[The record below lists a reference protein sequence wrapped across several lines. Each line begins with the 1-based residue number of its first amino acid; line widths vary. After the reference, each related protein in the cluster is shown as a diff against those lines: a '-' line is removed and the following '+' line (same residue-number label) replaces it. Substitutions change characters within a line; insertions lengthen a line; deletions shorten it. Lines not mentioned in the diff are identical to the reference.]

1 MRHDGTM
8 EALARWIQNRNV
20 AWGIVLL
27 VGLVTAAALLQTRK
41 LENEDDLLAF
51 LPQDNPD
58 VQLFHDINERF
69 GGLELAMVGIETSDP
84 FDPQFLHRLQEATQ
98 ALKDDPGLDHVL
110 SLTNVVDFTPD
121 RERGGVIT
129 APLVQHLPESE
140 AEQAALERKV
150 MSRDHVVGNLIAE
163 DGRAVLIY
171 NFLTYSADPR
181 TMAGRIQSTVRTH
194 FPDEAIYWAGNPF
207 VSTYIYETTQRDLRR
222 LTPWAVL
229 AIVAVILL
237 AFRDWLGATLA
248 LLTTGIGIAVTLGLM
263 ATFGVPFNIVLS
275 AMPIILFAIG
285 SAYGIH
291 LLSRYY
297 SLTDKCDTGSALART
312 LDGIG
317 PVVMAAGLTTVASL
331 LSFMFMDIRPIRT
344 FGFFT
349 AVGILT
355 TLVLSLT
362 FIPAVVR
369 LTNLKRKQGE
379 SLLMRK
385 AMVRLTVFAQTHRL
399 PVGLALLVLAGG
411 SLFWVSQVNTSVD
424 QTSFFAEGSPP
435 ARADDFMARHFG
447 GGQFIQVFVEGDLDD
462 PHVLRELRR
471 IGDRI
476 AVHPRVTSVRHV
488 ADALALS
495 NEAMV
500 GQQRIPDTKPQVR
513 MLYSFMTGDPA
524 AAQLLSA
531 EHDQGLIHIQVDSSA
546 AEQLESVLAFCERV
560 LAEELISDYRV
571 VGPKHPRW
579 DEAEAR
585 KRDMLTWRLLALAD
599 FYGAGLPEAVER
611 PVRRFLQQPI
621 PPPAPE
627 RLEAE
632 LVRFLGSEECA
643 IDLVAELDADLDSQ
657 PDPRRRVAEELAGL
671 DALPDERELT
681 RILAGVLE
689 RPADDLLI
697 QDLAWSLLTPF
708 EEAWRGV
715 RASQQAAALI
725 AELDIEVPAGGKGE
739 RFVSTL
745 GAAFWDAD
753 NPKVLLPAA
762 AGAGGLPAAAGVG
775 GLKMQANGLP
785 VLHRGLSRSVEA
797 NQIKSLLFAVLTIIV
812 ILSVLFR
819 SISAGLLAASPTL
832 LTLAI
837 IYGGMGLLRVHLDIG
852 TSMLASIVLGV
863 GVDYAVHLVAAWHPK
878 NGGGLVTSAANAAD
892 HTGPAIWTSAIMIF
906 CGFFVLTL
914 GEARPLQNV
923 GGLTAAAMLV
933 AALATFL
940 AIPVLARKRRYRN
953 APASQDELDCSEAVD
968 AVLNKA
974 LPIKS

>member
-1 MRHDGTM
+1 MDL
-8 EALARWIQNRNV
+8 LARWIQNRNV
-20 AWGIVLL
+20 AWGIVLA
-27 VGLVTAAALLQTRK
+27 VGLLTAAALLQARNLK
-41 LENEDDLLAF
+41 NEDDLLAF

-58 VQLFHDINERF
+58 VKLFHDINERF
-69 GGLELAMVGIETSDP
+69 GGLELAMVGIETEDP
-84 FDPQFLHRLQEATQ
+84 FDPRFLHRLQEVTQ

-129 APLVQHLPESE
+129 APLVQHLPETE
-140 AEQAALERKV
+140 TEQAALERKV
-150 MSRDHVVGNLIAE
+150 MSRDHVVGNLISE
-163 DGRAVLIY
+163 NGRAVLIY

-181 TMAGRIQSTVRTH
+181 TMAGRIQATVRDH

-297 SLTDKCDTGSALART
+297 NLTDKCDSGSALRRT
-312 LDGIG
+312 LKGIG
-317 PVVMAAGLTTVASL
+317 PVVTAAGLTTVASL
-331 LSFMFMDIRPIRT
+331 LSFVFMDIRPIRT

-399 PVGLALLVLAGG
+399 PVGLALLTLAGS

-424 QTSFFAEGSPP
+424 QTSFFAEDSPP

-471 IGDRI
+471 IADRI

-495 NEAMV
+495 NKAMV
-500 GQQRIPDTKPQVR
+500 GQQRIPDTTPQVR

-531 EHDQGLIHIQVDSSA
+531 EHDQGLIHIQVDSPE
-546 AEQLESVLAFCERV
+546 AEQLEAVLAFCEKV

-571 VGPKHPRW
+571 VGPAHPRW
-579 DEAEAR
+579 DEAAAR

-599 FYGAGLPEAVER
+599 FYGAGLPADVEQQL
-611 PVRRFLQQPI
+611 RRFLQQPV

-632 LVRFLGSEECA
+632 LMRFLGSEECA
-643 IDLVAELDADLDSQ
+643 IDLVAELDVDLDRQ
-657 PDPRRRVAEELAGL
+657 PDPRRRVAEALAGL
-671 DALPDERELT
+671 DALPDEQELN
-681 RILAGVLE
+681 RILAGVLD
-689 RPADDLLI
+689 RPADDLLV
-697 QDLAWSLLTPF
+697 QDLTWSLLTPF

-725 AELDIEVPAGGKGE
+725 ERLDIEVPAGGKGG
-739 RFVSTL
+739 RFVATL
-745 GAAFWDAD
+745 SAAFWDAD
-753 NPKVLLPAA
+753 NPKVLLPAEAGA
-762 AGAGGLPAAAGVG
+762 AGLPGVAGVG

-819 SISAGLLAASPTL
+819 SVTAGLLAASPTL
-832 LTLAI
+832 LTLAV

-878 NGGGLVTSAANAAD
+878 NGSGLVTSAANAAD
-892 HTGPAIWTSAIMIF
+892 HTGPAIWTNAIMIF

-953 APASQDELDCSEAVD
+953 APASQDELDSSEAVD

>member
-1 MRHDGTM
+1 M
-8 EALARWIQNRNV
+8 ELLARWIQNRNV
-20 AWGIVLL
+20 AWGIVLA
-27 VGLVTAAALLQTRK
+27 VGLLTAAALLQTRK

-69 GGLELAMVGIETSDP
+69 GGLELAMVGIETDDP
-84 FDPQFLHRLQEATQ
+84 FDPEFLHQLQELSQTLQ
-98 ALKDDPGLDHVL
+98 DDPGLDHVL

-129 APLVQHLPESE
+129 APLVQHLPETE
-140 AEQAALERKV
+140 AERAALDRKV
-150 MSRDHVVGNLIAE
+150 MSRDHVVGNLISE
-163 DGRAVLIY
+163 NGRAVLIY
-171 NFLTYSADPR
+171 NFLTHSADPR

-297 SLTDKCDTGSALART
+297 SLSDKCDSGPALART
-312 LDGIG
+312 LEGIG

-435 ARADDFMARHFG
+435 DRADDFMARHFG

-495 NEAMV
+495 NKAMV

-531 EHDQGLIHIQVDSSA
+531 EHDQGLIHVQVDSPE
-546 AEQLESVLAFCERV
+546 AEQLEAVLAFCEKV

-571 VGPKHPRW
+571 VGSGHPRW

-599 FYGAGLPEAVER
+599 FYGAGLPEAVEQ

-632 LVRFLGSEECA
+632 LLRFLGSEECA
-643 IDLVAELDADLDSQ
+643 IDLVAELEVDLDTE

-671 DALPDERELT
+671 DALPDEQELN
-681 RILAGVLE
+681 RLLADVLE

-697 QDLAWSLLTPF
+697 QDLTWSLLTPF

-715 RASQQAAALI
+715 RANQQAGDLI
-725 AELDIEVPAGGKGE
+725 EQLDIEVPPGGKGE
-739 RFVSTL
+739 RFVATL

-753 NPKVLLPAA
+753 NPKVLLPTAA
-762 AGAGGLPAAAGVG
+762 GLPAEAGVAGVG

-819 SISAGLLAASPTL
+819 SVTAGLLAASPTL

-837 IYGGMGLLRVHLDIG
+837 IYGGMGLLRMHLDIG

-892 HTGPAIWTSAIMIF
+892 HAGPAIWTNAIMIF

-940 AIPVLARKRRYRN
+940 AIPVLARKSRYRN
-953 APASQDELDCSEAVD
+953 APTSQDELDSSEAVD